1 MIEKYKDEILQ
12 SFLENYNRIYLV
24 DLEEDTIVKVHESE
38 GELPPDPV
46 DTGSYSE
53 FNSHYSTEQL
63 EHEYSEW
70 RMAAAS
76 IENIRRVLTERSSFT
91 LSYPLKDGRWM
102 KVDNRLIEKKNGIP
116 VKMIACVRKP
126 RAGNSQEEGAM

>member
-46 DTGSYSE
+46 SPKPSV
-53 FNSHYSTEQL
+53 FC
-63 EHEYSEW
+63 
-70 RMAAAS
+70 
-76 IENIRRVLTERSSFT
+76 RR
-91 LSYPLKDGRWM
+91 
-102 KVDNRLIEKKNGIP
+102 
-116 VKMIACVRKP
+116 
-126 RAGNSQEEGAM
+126 

>member
-63 EHEYSEW
+63 EHEFSEW

-76 IENIRRVLTERSSFT
+76 IENIRRVLNGAVSRCPT
-91 LSYPLKDGRWM
+91 L
-102 KVDNRLIEKKNGIP
+102 
-116 VKMIACVRKP
+116 
-126 RAGNSQEEGAM
+126 